1 MSMPRLPKGFT
12 LTEVLITVGIIALM
26 VAMGAP
32 SLADLMQSQR
42 LDSRSN
48 DLLSSLLLARSE
60 AVTRNTPVA
69 LCPIDPDAPEACD
82 SDVGWQS
89 GWIAFE
95 DDAAGGVIGSR
106 DVSESILDTYT
117 GMGGQ
122 MTVVSASYASYI
134 RYLPSGGAN
143 DTGTFNICVEAT
155 TAMDV
160 VVNATGH
167 PRLADADCE
176 E

>member
-1 MSMPRLPKGFT
+1 MSIPRMSKGFT
-12 LTEVLITVGIIALM
+12 LTEVLITIGIIGLM

-32 SLADLMQSQR
+32 ALSDLMDSQR

-69 LCPIDPDAPEACD
+69 LCPIDPGAPEDCD
-82 SDVGWQS
+82 ADAGWQS

-95 DDAAGGVIGSR
+95 DDATAGVTGGR
-106 DVSESILDTYT
+106 DASESILETYT

-122 MTVVSASYASYI
+122 MAVVSASYGDYI
-134 RYLPSGGAN
+134 RYLPSGAAS
-143 DTGTFNICVEAT
+143 DTGTFNICVANT
-155 TAMDV
+155 TAMEI

-167 PRLADADCE
+167 PRLTDAECE
-176 E
+176 